1 MERFTMSTKIEA
13 DWILKIMAAM
23 AAADQRL
30 DAREVSLIQQ
40 VYERLTGEPV
50 DIGGVVSAVQ
60 IYARKD
66 VIEELSDVA
75 GSLPLETK
83 TAILRAAYQATL
95 ANNNVSQ
102 AERDNLD
109 RIATALQLSDAEF
122 ESVMTEATEV

>member
-1 MERFTMSTKIEA
+1 MSTKIEA